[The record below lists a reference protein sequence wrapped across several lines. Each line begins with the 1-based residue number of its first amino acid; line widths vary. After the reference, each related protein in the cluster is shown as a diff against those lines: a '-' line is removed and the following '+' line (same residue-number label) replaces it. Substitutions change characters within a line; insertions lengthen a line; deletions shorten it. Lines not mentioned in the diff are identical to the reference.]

1 LSTKLPVENLK
12 VRIGIATGIVVV
24 GDLVGQGSAQEQ
36 AVVGETLNLAARLQT
51 LAEPGSLVIAEATRR
66 LLGGAFEL
74 KALGSQVLKGFG
86 AAVPVWAVLRE
97 AGSRPIAAATAAFT
111 RRHTLQRDNLRRKT
125 SRR

>member
-1 LSTKLPVENLK
+1 MSTKLPVENLK

-51 LAEPGSLVIAEATRR
+51 LAEPGNLVIAEATRR

-111 RRHTLQRDNLRRKT
+111 PHHTLQRDNLRRKT